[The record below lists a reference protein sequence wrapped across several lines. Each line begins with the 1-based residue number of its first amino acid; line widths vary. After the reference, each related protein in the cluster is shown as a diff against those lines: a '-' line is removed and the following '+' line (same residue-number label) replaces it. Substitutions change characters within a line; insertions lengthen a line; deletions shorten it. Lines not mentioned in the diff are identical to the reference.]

1 MHDISIRQLTHL
13 TLTHSLSYFL
23 FCSFVCRVMNQGFRG
38 TTDTLFP
45 QQVTGRLD
53 TKIQFCIAGVKNV
66 DNSAW
71 YSASDEVNMKSTLD
85 EGGMETLNVYV
96 NDGGGSLGYAYFPE
110 NR

>member
-1 MHDISIRQLTHL
+1 MTYLSGSSLISLSL
-13 TLTHSLSYFL
+13 TLSHTFY
-23 FCSFVCRVMNQGFRG
+23 CSFVCRVMNQGFRG

-45 QQVTGRLD
+45 QQVTNRFD

-71 YSASDEVNMKSTLD
+71 YTASDEVNMKSTLD
-85 EGGMETLNVYV
+85 EGGMGTLNVYV

>member
-1 MHDISIRQLTHL
+1 MYTIHLYHQAPNSYLILSIV
-13 TLTHSLSYFL
+13 L
-23 FCSFVCRVMNQGFRG
+23 FRRVMNEGFRG

-45 QQVTGRLD
+45 QQVTARLD

-71 YSASDEVNMKSTLD
+71 YTATDEVNMKTTLD

-96 NDGGGSLGYAYFPE
+96 NDGGGNLGYAYYPQS
-110 NR
+110 R

>member
-1 MHDISIRQLTHL
+1 MHLTHI
-13 TLTHSLSYFL
+13 SYFQL
-23 FCSFVCRVMNQGFRG
+23 FFFLRRVMNEGFRG

-71 YSASDEVNMKSTLD
+71 YTASDEVNMKSTLD